1 MITEHV
7 HSITTGGAAPV
18 ATSLPT
24 IDGAAA
30 RGHAVAVARRVPW
43 PDLFG
48 LAGVLLV
55 TALLAWHRLWLE
67 NGLGYLDI
75 STFYMP
81 WYAHLGESIRALDI
95 PGWNP
100 YQFSGTPF
108 AGDPQSG
115 WWYFPAM
122 VFFTIFD
129 PVRAY
134 EAYIVFHM
142 AFAGICCYLLGRR
155 YGFGVLPS
163 LAAGVI
169 YQSGPFVSHIS
180 CCLIHI
186 QLGAWMPA
194 ALLSVEQVVR
204 SRDFRSRALGWV
216 ATGFCMSQMMAGWP
230 GQGMYNGILVT
241 GGYLAWRLVMTRQN
255 GALDWRDRLIRL
267 ASDSAGVLS
276 MALLWGAAGLLPR
289 MDIIS
294 RTNVAWGQ
302 YEGYETD
309 KYSAG
314 WSFRQLIDYL
324 WTDNNGYQSLL
335 FYIGAPVIVLAFAGA
350 VLAWHKSWA
359 RFFVALTVLTSIL
372 TLHRTPV
379 HELLFAILPRFE
391 ELHSHVPSRILAV
404 QWLGPT
410 MLAAAAIHE
419 LMQAPSRR
427 SVVRAAIVGLLGWTI
442 GAGIVTSA
450 GWPISPLTVSC
461 AVLTVGVVLLFTTVN
476 TPPADRTGRFVPRAQ
491 ALLAGL
497 LILLILTD
505 PAGGRLITTLRT
517 GQTMS
522 EVIRIPTGPVPREVA
537 ALNDATTDPDGA
549 GEFLQSIIDSG
560 DYVRFFGYDDV
571 LQEGGD
577 GYLTTYREYFAD
589 PTALAILVN
598 ARAMRLHISDV
609 QGYNPVQL
617 KNYVLYLTDLNG
629 EVQNY
634 HDAQILPGG
643 ITSPLLDILNAK
655 YIIIPNSAVT
665 GRPRADVMTLLATY
679 PEVFSNDDVRVL
691 MNPDAMPRAWI
702 VHDVV
707 EAGSEE
713 TAAMLESESFDPAT
727 TVILPDGSDA
737 VVTTQ
742 PAAGANDSAT
752 ITNYENDAI
761 DLTVHAASDGMLVLS
776 ETFEQGWHATVDG
789 EKVPVVEAY
798 GVARAI
804 PIPAGDH
811 TVALTYDPW
820 SLRIGFYLS
829 LMGAAISL
837 IVVAAF
843 VIDRIRRTRRPEFA
857 ERGI

>member
-1 MITEHV
+1 MQRI
-7 HSITTGGAAPV
+7 
-18 ATSLPT
+18 
-24 IDGAAA
+24 
-30 RGHAVAVARRVPW
+30 PW
-43 PDLFG
+43 PDIFG

-81 WYAHLGESIRALDI
+81 WYAHLGEAIRSFDI

-122 VFFTIFD
+122 GIFAIFS

-134 EAYIVFHM
+134 EAYIIFHL
-142 AFAGICCYLLGRR
+142 AFAGVCCYALGRR
-155 YGFGVLPS
+155 FGFGVIPS

-186 QLGAWMPA
+186 QLGAWIPA

-204 SRDFRSRALGWV
+204 SRDIRGRALGWV

-230 GQGMYNGILVT
+230 GQGMYNGCLVT
-241 GGYLAWRLVMTRQN
+241 GGYLAWRLIMTRQN
-255 GALDWRDRLIRL
+255 GALGWRDRFVRL
-267 ASDSAGVLS
+267 VGDSAGVLS

-289 MDIIS
+289 IDIIS

-324 WTDNNGYQSLL
+324 WTDNHGYQSLL
-335 FYIGAPVIVLAFAGA
+335 FYFGAPVIVLAFIGL
-350 VLAWHKSWA
+350 VLGWRQSWVK
-359 RFFVALTVLTSIL
+359 FFAALTVLTSIL
-372 TLHRTPV
+372 TLHRTV
-379 HELLFAILPRFE
+379 IHEVLFLILPRFE
-391 ELHSHVPSRILAV
+391 ELHSHVPSRITAV
-404 QWLGPT
+404 QWIGPT
-410 MLAAAAIHE
+410 MLAATAIHE
-419 LMQAPSRR
+419 LMQAPTRR
-427 SVVRAAIVGLLGWTI
+427 VVIRAAIVGLIGWVI
-442 GAGIVTSA
+442 GAGVVLAA
-450 GWPISPLTVSC
+450 GWQISALTMICALLTV
-461 AVLTVGVVLLFTTVN
+461 VVVLLFATVS
-476 TPPADRTGRFVPRAQ
+476 TPPGDLTTRFVPRAQ
-491 ALLAGL
+491 AVLAGM
-497 LILLILTD
+497 LILLILAD
-505 PAGGRLITTLRT
+505 PSGGRLISTLRS

-522 EVIRIPTGPVPREVA
+522 EVIRIPTGPVSRDVA
-537 ALNDATTDPDGA
+537 ELNDATTDPGGA
-549 GEFLQSIIDSG
+549 GEFLQQILASG

-571 LQEGGD
+571 MQQGGD
-577 GYLTTYREYFAD
+577 GYLTTYREHFAD
-589 PTALAILVN
+589 PDALAILVN
-598 ARAMRLHISDV
+598 ARAMRLHVYDI

-643 ITSPLLDILNAK
+643 ITSPLLNILNAR

-665 GRPRADVMTLLATY
+665 GRPRSDVLTLLATY
-679 PEVFSNDDVRVL
+679 PEVFRNDEVRVL
-691 MNPDAMPRAWI
+691 ENTDAMPRAWV

-707 EAGSEE
+707 QADPDA
-713 TAAMLESESFDPAT
+713 TAAMLESADFDPAT
-727 TVILPDGSDA
+727 TVILAQGSEPVA
-737 VVTTQ
+737 TS
-742 PAAGANDSAT
+742 PLPEGATDTAT
-752 ITNYENDAI
+752 ITNYEDDTIN
-761 DLTVHAASDGMLVLS
+761 LTVNTASDGMLVLS

-804 PIPAGDH
+804 AIPAGEH
-811 TVALTYDPW
+811 TVTLTYDPW

-829 LMGAAISL
+829 LIGAAISL
-837 IVVAAF
+837 VVIGAF
-843 VIDRIRRTRRPEFA
+843 VFDRVRNGARQELAVRDV
-857 ERGI
+857 